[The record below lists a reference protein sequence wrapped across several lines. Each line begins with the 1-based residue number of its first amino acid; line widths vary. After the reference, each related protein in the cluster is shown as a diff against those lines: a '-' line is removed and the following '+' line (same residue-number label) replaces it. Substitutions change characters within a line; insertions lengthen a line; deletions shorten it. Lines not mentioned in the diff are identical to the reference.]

1 MNEKFEKS
9 LENIASALNRIAN
22 ALEEQN
28 KPKGLRVPNE
38 LFGLADCIS
47 KEEVPLP
54 TPWNTGYVPSC
65 NNDILKNQ
73 VMD

>member
-1 MNEKFEKS
+1 MSEKIEKS
-9 LENIASALNRIAN
+9 LEYIVYALGRIAN

-28 KPKGLRVPNE
+28 KSKRLDVS
-38 LFGLADCIS
+38 LGLADCLS
-47 KEEVPLP
+47 KEKVPLP

-73 VMD
+73 IMD